1 VPLFVLD
8 SKHPQG
14 EVLHALSE
22 AFALSWEKPEAGR
35 LTYLDT
41 FDWRLFR
48 RDLTLTSVRKR
59 GKASLC
65 LWNQAGTEWHA
76 RVSRIPDFAENLPPS
91 PLRERLMPVSGI
103 RRLLP
108 RAHLR
113 WEARAAAILNED
125 QKTVARLRVRT
136 GDASAPSSSK
146 LQPVPPTLELLPLKG
161 YQKEAQA
168 VRSFLWRSFGLR
180 PSRKGG
186 MALALA
192 VLGQDPG
199 HDPSAPE
206 ILLQPELEGGVAAR
220 LIHEALLSSI
230 LENQGGLIQDLDSE
244 YLHDFRVGIRRTR
257 AALGQ
262 IRGVFPLKKVA
273 HFSQEFRWLGGRTG
287 PTRDMDVYL
296 LKIPGYQASLPGGV
310 KDQLEPLVRFL
321 EHKKRV
327 EHRSLT
333 RTLATKRYLSLLE
346 AWKTFLESPH
356 PGEEDT
362 PNAGR
367 PIFQLA
373 CERIWK
379 VYKRL
384 LNGGMD
390 AGEDAP
396 AEALHRLRI
405 ECKRLRYLL
414 GFFQS
419 LFPPSQL
426 RPLLRELKRL
436 QETLGDFNDL
446 HVQQLALSRFA
457 DEMLET
463 RAGPPETLMAMG
475 RLMGQL
481 EAQQEIERG
490 SFHRRFSEFAQAQN
504 VRRFRR
510 LFKPKRA
517 PSKEAT

>member
-1 VPLFVLD
+1 
-8 SKHPQG
+8 
-14 EVLHALSE
+14 
-22 AFALSWEKPEAGR
+22 
-35 LTYLDT
+35 
-41 FDWRLFR
+41 
-48 RDLTLTSVRKR
+48 
-59 GKASLC
+59 
-65 LWNQAGTEWHA
+65 
-76 RVSRIPDFAENLPPS
+76 
-91 PLRERLMPVSGI
+91 MPVSGI

-327 EHRSLT
+327 EHRRLV
-333 RTLATKRYLSLLE
+333 RTLGTKRYRDLLKDWE
-346 AWKTFLESPH
+346 AFLNEAD
-356 PGEEDT
+356 PGEEQLPD
-362 PNAGR
+362 AHG
-367 PIFQLA
+367 PIIQIA
-373 CERIWK
+373 SERIWRIYQRVLK
-379 VYKRL
+379 
-384 LNGGMD
+384 GGMA
-390 AGEDAP
+390 AGVDAP

-405 ECKRLRYLL
+405 EGKRLRYVLA
-414 GFFQS
+414 FFQS
-419 LFPPSQL
+419 LFPPNQL

-436 QETLGDFNDL
+436 QDTLGDFNDL
-446 HVQQLALSRFA
+446 HVQQLALRRFA
-457 DEMLET
+457 DEMLKT

-481 EAQQEIERG
+481 EAQQEVERG
-490 SFHRRFSEFAQAQN
+490 SFHERFTEFAHPRN
-504 VRRFRR
+504 VKRFRR
-510 LFKPKRA
+510 LFKPKGPQAQA
-517 PSKEAT
+517 PS